1 MLRFNIFEKLK
12 VVIHRKSTF
21 TSSLGMLIAAVVS
34 SCSGGV
40 CAPSGQTGAQYNLSL
55 IAPYEYPAGVA
66 VTIPMLVSN
75 SGYSALSNL
84 VYTVPSGTNQTGVG
98 ITITPGNCA
107 NLPAHSSACTIYAN
121 VPVGSKPGSFVVQAN
136 IASTGSTT
144 SRIENKLGSLFSNKS
159 NLSTD
164 VISAKANLALTN
176 VASNTQSGAD
186 GITLFYPSTAVVNN
200 PDGTTTIIVTA
211 VVSSS
216 NAGNFNTITLV
227 DANGTPISGVTSI
240 SGNSGSGHTNLAPG
254 SIVALS
260 VTLPKGSEQQAFY
273 VQTQENGTNVSRSS
287 NPSQINVPPAN
298 VATGIISI
306 QPTYMNLSAS
316 YPKQVITLSNTGNGE
331 VTNLDLS
338 VLGGITKDSSTCGNT
353 LAVGASCTYTVSF
366 DAANP
371 VSGTGSVTANYQ
383 ATTTSSASQT
393 STVQYTGTD
402 AVAGLQITSSSSN
415 FNFAATTSSPL
426 ESVVITIAN
435 TGSHLESVTS
445 ITPPSPFTINTLGI
459 ANGCGSAPIQLSAGE
474 SCSYNLIY
482 NNSTVTSSTNVPY
495 VIDYQ
500 YKGATGIKGESS
512 SVTLNYETVQ
522 SQASLS
528 VSSSN
533 INFPT
538 IVNNNYAS
546 DTVSIVVQNQGDYPA
561 TNVAVN
567 LTNVAPNFFSQTNDC
582 PSSLPSGASC
592 SILVKFGPVSGTPA
606 TSIESVNIN
615 YTLYA
620 GGNSTTVS
628 SEVTGQVLQAGSAV
642 PTIDPNAVPESSGF
656 IGGTGSQATPYAVQ
670 ESNAPPTL
678 TYIITNDSTTSESAT
693 GMYISESNLSPG
705 WSLAPSNTCGTQA
718 TPISLEYGANCNLVL
733 QLATTT
739 VGSYPLDLS
748 TVTAHWADEMNPSG
762 GSSTSFSG
770 VVNAD
775 VYQAASITISPTSAT
790 VLQGESTVITAT
802 LTGGYNVSDN
812 TISLSPSPST
822 PDLQITSEP
831 APCVL
836 NMDTTSCIFNIST
849 SDGLAYGDYTLN
861 IDNSGSVV
869 MSSDIV
875 TLHVDS
881 TPLELYLNSP
891 TSNVH
896 PGESFIFSY
905 SSSPASD
912 SVVTLPQGF
921 TTLNGLSSFSCNANP
936 TCSESIISSQE
947 LTAGYYNFVV
957 NTNGAVQSLSIPV
970 SVIKNFA
977 YIAASNSSGL
987 QIELCN
993 FNDAGFTNCLNS
1005 GFNIAV
1011 KPYGT
1016 AVSYTGLYAYVASGS
1031 GVYKCNIS
1039 QTDKTLSGCV
1049 IQSSAGSLNAR
1060 AVTLSSNGRFAYINS
1075 IDDDSVYKCDISSID
1090 GSLTACSVGISEL
1103 DFPVERLVL
1112 NFNGT
1117 ALFVNTGSGNKSCA
1131 INKENGNIS
1140 ECADSGGPYGAGL
1153 GFNLSNTALYITNAT
1168 SDVVYC
1174 QYNST
1179 TNLLSDCQS
1188 ATNGLSGFNTGVAF
1202 STTYAY
1208 VSTTSEVYQCTIAP
1222 NGSFS
1227 SCSAASN
1234 STITSAEGISI
1245 LN

>member
-1 MLRFNIFEKLK
+1 
-12 VVIHRKSTF
+12 
-21 TSSLGMLIAAVVS
+21 
-34 SCSGGV
+34 
-40 CAPSGQTGAQYNLSL
+40 
-55 IAPYEYPAGVA
+55 
-66 VTIPMLVSN
+66 
-75 SGYSALSNL
+75 
-84 VYTVPSGTNQTGVG
+84 
-98 ITITPGNCA
+98 
-107 NLPAHSSACTIYAN
+107 
-121 VPVGSKPGSFVVQAN
+121 VVQASV
-136 IASTGSTT
+136 ASTGSTT

-159 NLSTD
+159 NLSID
-164 VISAKANLALTN
+164 VISVKANLALTN

-227 DANGTPISGVTSI
+227 NANGTPISGVTSI

-260 VTLPKGSEQQAFY
+260 VTLPKGSEQQSFY
-273 VQTQENGTNVSRSS
+273 VQTQKNGTNVSRSS

-383 ATTTSSASQT
+383 ATTTSSASQM

-546 DTVSIVVQNQGDYPA
+546 DTASIVVQNQGDYPA

-592 SILVKFGPVSGTPA
+592 TILVKFGPVSGTPA

-678 TYIITNDSTTSESAT
+678 TYIITNDSTTGESAT

-705 WSLAPSNTCGTQA
+705 WSFAPSNTCGTQA
-718 TPISLEYGANCNLVL
+718 TPISLEPGANCNLVL

-762 GSSTSFSG
+762 GSTSFSG
-770 VVNAD
+770 AVNAD

-790 VLQGESTVITAT
+790 VRQGESTVITVT

-812 TISLSPSPST
+812 TISLSPNPST

-836 NMDTTSCIFNIST
+836 NSVVSSCDFSVAASSNASLST
-849 SDGLAYGDYTLN
+849 HDLAFT
-861 IDNSGSVV
+861 NSGSVPLNTSIGTV
-869 MSSDIV
+869 SVIRGGYSINAESAINLTPVIFSNNTSNSVDIASITTNNPSVVISPNGNTCTNSTVSSDGSCGFTINPLSISANTSV
-875 TLHVDS
+875 EITINFTDGSSEIYTMIAGKSYVANCSLNGGRYILMRYLWNTGDFDIAAGISNVSPVVDS
-881 TPLELYLNSP
+881 FP
-891 TSNVH
+891 
-896 PGESFIFSY
+896 IFN
-905 SSSPASD
+905 
-912 SVVTLPQGF
+912 TMFNFRQGV
-921 TTLNGLSSFSCNANP
+921 NCVGFSCGLLGPVSYNSNILFQWGGDN
-936 TCSESIISSQE
+936 TSGGQE
-947 LTAGYYNFVV
+947 NVLLDTW
-957 NTNGAVQSLSIPV
+957 SIPV
-970 SVIKNFA
+970 GNQSFNYALLGNAYGSAQLSPVSVAFEVYPDGTTFTRDVANRT
-977 YIAASNSSGL
+977 YIPS
-987 QIELCN
+987 QEY
-993 FNDAGFTNCLNS
+993 LN
-1005 GFNIAV
+1005 
-1011 KPYGT
+1011 T
-1016 AVSYTGLYAYVASGS
+1016 
-1031 GVYKCNIS
+1031 C
-1039 QTDKTLSGCV
+1039 
-1049 IQSSAGSLNAR
+1049 SSAADVSWTNPQVLP
-1060 AVTLSSNGRFAYINS
+1060 LSSSAAGLLCTYDSPTLAGQSNNGY
-1075 IDDDSVYKCDISSID
+1075 CQ
-1090 GSLTACSVGISEL
+1090 
-1103 DFPVERLVL
+1103 
-1112 NFNGT
+1112 FNG
-1117 ALFVNTGSGNKSCA
+1117 N
-1131 INKENGNIS
+1131 
-1140 ECADSGGPYGAGL
+1140 
-1153 GFNLSNTALYITNAT
+1153 
-1168 SDVVYC
+1168 
-1174 QYNST
+1174 
-1179 TNLLSDCQS
+1179 QS
-1188 ATNGLSGFNTGVAF
+1188 
-1202 STTYAY
+1202 
-1208 VSTTSEVYQCTIAP
+1208 
-1222 NGSFS
+1222 
-1227 SCSAASN
+1227 
-1234 STITSAEGISI
+1234 
-1245 LN
+1245 